1 MVPVSKH
8 LLYSKFFK
16 MLKVGVP
23 LYVVK
28 AKMATENINSS
39 FVDQPPDE
47 LVPLNDRLF
56 DGLQNG
62 LLAGIS
68 GLKGKGGSTS
78 KEKAVTVRTKKLHL
92 KALDARYVTHLSNA
106 GHLLLFNHF
115 FSAK

>member
-1 MVPVSKH
+1 
-8 LLYSKFFK
+8 
-16 MLKVGVP
+16 
-23 LYVVK
+23 
-28 AKMATENINSS
+28 MATENINSS

-56 DGLQNG
+56 D
-62 LLAGIS
+62 GIS

-106 GHLLLFNHF
+106 GHLLLFNH
-115 FSAK
+115 